1 MGATDLVYLQSK
13 KEASWATDAA
23 ATARWMSADKFNFK
37 PMPVWKMLRYQRGDY
52 APAHGAIKTSEHGEG
67 SIEGDVTFEELP
79 MLLGSA
85 VKGGVAGVL
94 LDTSAYT
101 YTYPAP
107 LTASPACDT
116 RIFEMYDGG
125 QCYQGLGMV
134 CKSFS
139 LSGQA
144 GSEGMVRYA
153 SQWIGKKVETA
164 TVTGALGNRTVEG
177 VPANMMKL
185 YIDALGGTVGTTI
198 KSDTL
203 ISWNINYDTGA
214 HLKQFQTG
222 DTFSSSLGY
231 AKPAVTFSLTAEF
244 NATGIAEVAAFLA
257 GTGRLIR
264 LEGLGSLAGAATAYR
279 TFRAELAV
287 QHMSVDDLY
296 GDRDGNTTVT
306 LSGAV
311 RYDTGAFANYAKF
324 TIINALSAL
333 ADA

>member
-23 ATARWMSADKFNFK
+23 ATARWMSADKFRFIPRPVFK
-37 PMPVWKMLRYQRGDY
+37 MQRYQRGDY
-52 APAHGAIKTSEHGEG
+52 APAHASTKTSETGEG
-67 SIEGDVTFEELP
+67 SIEGDVTFEEMP
-79 MLLGSA
+79 MLFGSA

-101 YTYPAP
+101 YAYPAP

-134 CKSFS
+134 CKSFM

-144 GSEGMVRYA
+144 GSEAMVRYS

-164 TVTGALGNRTVEG
+164 TVTGALGNRTVEAL
-177 VPANMMKL
+177 PANMMKL

-198 KSDTL
+198 KADTL
-203 ISWNINYDTGA
+203 ISWSINYDSGA

-222 DTFSSSLGY
+222 DTLPSALGY

-287 QHMSVDDLY
+287 QHLTIDDLY

-311 RYDTGAFANYAKF
+311 RYDSGAFANYAKF
-324 TIINALSAL
+324 TIINALAAL

>member
-23 ATARWMSADKFNFK
+23 ATARWMSADKFSFK
-37 PMPVWKMLRYQRGDY
+37 PVPVFKMLRYQRGDY

-79 MLLGSA
+79 LLLGSA
-85 VKGGVAGVL
+85 VKGAVAGSL
-94 LDTSAYT
+94 SDTTAYT
-101 YTYPAP
+101 YSYPAP

-116 RIFEMYDGG
+116 RIFETYDGG
-125 QCYQGLGMV
+125 QGYQGLGMV

-153 SQWIGKKVETA
+153 SQWIGKKVEA
-164 TVTGALGNRTVEG
+164 ASPTGALGNRTVEG
-177 VPANMMKL
+177 LPANMVKL

-198 KSDTL
+198 KADTL
-203 ISWNINYDTGA
+203 ISWNINYDSGA

-222 DTFSSSLGY
+222 DTFPSLLGY
-231 AKPAVTFSLTAEF
+231 AKPAVTFSVTAEF
-244 NATGIAEVAAFLA
+244 NSVGQAEVAAFLA

-264 LEGLGSLAGAATAYR
+264 LEGLGSLAGAATVYR
-279 TFRAELAV
+279 TFRADLAL
-287 QHMSVDDLY
+287 QHLSIDSLY

-311 RYDTGAFANYAKF
+311 RYDSGAFANYTKF
-324 TIINALSAL
+324 TVINALSAI